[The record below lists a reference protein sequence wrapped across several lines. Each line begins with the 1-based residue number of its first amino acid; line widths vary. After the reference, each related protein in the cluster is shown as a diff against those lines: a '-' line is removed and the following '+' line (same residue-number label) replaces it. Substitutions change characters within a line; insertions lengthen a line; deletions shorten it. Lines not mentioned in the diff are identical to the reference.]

1 MTPTVHKAAGP
12 TPSRTA
18 LLCGLMIGAT
28 VAVFLLVD
36 RLGAGLVAP
45 AAPGLPL
52 PRRAPGS
59 GADLFGSVLLALVV
73 VILTARA
80 MGAFFGW
87 LRQPPVIGEVIAGIL
102 LGPSLLG
109 RVAPEISSYVFR
121 PEMLPSLGVLAQI
134 GVTLFIFLVGMEL
147 DTDLIRERSPT
158 AATISVASMTTA
170 FAMGEVL
177 ALWLYPRLSTRDVP
191 FALFALFLGVAMS
204 VTAFPVLVRILTDRG
219 IQRTGVGALAISCA
233 GVDDVAAWCLL
244 AFVSSMSSARLA
256 GAWWTLG
263 LTLGYIAFVLAV
275 VRPRVRDLMRRHER
289 RGVPTEAS
297 LGLVVLAMLMSA
309 LATEWIGIHA
319 LFGAFLLGAVIPHD
333 SRLARE
339 LGRKLQDFVV
349 VLFLPAF
356 FAFTGLRT
364 QLNLVH
370 GAEQW
375 GLCLAITLVACL
387 GKFGGTAVASRMS
400 GLDWRHSVAL
410 GALMNT
416 RGLMELIVLNVG
428 LDQGVISPALFSM
441 MVVMAVVTTL
451 AAAPA
456 LDLLGRWS
464 LSTPRAASRPSSS

>member
-1 MTPTVHKAAGP
+1 
-12 TPSRTA
+12 
-18 LLCGLMIGAT
+18 MIGST
-28 VAVFLLVD
+28 IAVFLLVD

-45 AAPGLPL
+45 GAPGATP

-59 GADLFGSVLLALVV
+59 GADLFASVLLALVV

-80 MGAFFGW
+80 VGALFGW

-158 AATISVASMTTA
+158 AAIISVASMTTA

-177 ALWLYPRLSTRDVP
+177 ALWLYPRLSTREVP
-191 FALFALFLGVAMS
+191 FGLFALFLGVALS

-275 VRPRVRDLMRRHER
+275 VRPLMRDLMRRHER
-289 RGVPTEAS
+289 RGVPTEVS

-319 LFGAFLLGAVIPHD
+319 LFGAFLLGATIPHD

-339 LGRKLQDFVV
+339 LGRKLRDFVV

-364 QLNLVH
+364 HLDLVH
-370 GAEQW
+370 GAGQW
-375 GLCLAITLVACL
+375 GLCLVIILVACL
-387 GKFGGTAVASRMS
+387 GKFGGTAAASRMI

-464 LSTPRAASRPSSS
+464 LSTPGAASPPSSS

>member
-1 MTPTVHKAAGP
+1 MTPTVPPTAGP

-18 LLCGLMIGAT
+18 LLCALMIGST
-28 VAVFLLVD
+28 IAVFLLVD

-45 AAPGLPL
+45 GAPGAAP

-59 GADLFGSVLLALVV
+59 GADLFASVLLALVV

-80 MGAFFGW
+80 MGALFGW

-158 AATISVASMTTA
+158 AAIISVASMTTA

-191 FALFALFLGVAMS
+191 FGLFALFLGVAMS

-289 RGVPTEAS
+289 RGVPTEVS

-319 LFGAFLLGAVIPHD
+319 LFGAFLLGATIPHD

-339 LGRKLQDFVV
+339 LGRKLRDFVV

-364 QLNLVH
+364 QLDLVH
-370 GAEQW
+370 GAGQW
-375 GLCLAITLVACL
+375 GLCLVIILVACL
-387 GKFGGTAVASRMS
+387 GKFGGTAAASRMI

-464 LSTPRAASRPSSS
+464 LSTPGAASPPSSS

>member
-1 MTPTVHKAAGP
+1 
-12 TPSRTA
+12 
-18 LLCGLMIGAT
+18 
-28 VAVFLLVD
+28 
-36 RLGAGLVAP
+36 
-45 AAPGLPL
+45 
-52 PRRAPGS
+52 
-59 GADLFGSVLLALVV
+59 
-73 VILTARA
+73 
-80 MGAFFGW
+80 
-87 LRQPPVIGEVIAGIL
+87 
-102 LGPSLLG
+102 
-109 RVAPEISSYVFR
+109 
-121 PEMLPSLGVLAQI
+121 
-134 GVTLFIFLVGMEL
+134 
-147 DTDLIRERSPT
+147 
-158 AATISVASMTTA
+158 
-170 FAMGEVL
+170 
-177 ALWLYPRLSTRDVP
+177 
-191 FALFALFLGVAMS
+191 MS

-364 QLNLVH
+364 QLNLVQ
-370 GAEQW
+370 GAGQW

-464 LSTPRAASRPSSS
+464 LLPTTRGETLPSEGVSTPRAASRPSSW

>member
-1 MTPTVHKAAGP
+1 MTPTVHGAAGP

-18 LLCGLMIGAT
+18 LLCGLMIVAT
-28 VAVFLLVD
+28 LAVFLLVD
-36 RLGAGLVAP
+36 RLGTGLVAP
-45 AAPGLPL
+45 AGPGGSL

-59 GADLFGSVLLALVV
+59 GADLFASVLLALVV

-80 MGAFFGW
+80 VGALFGW

-109 RVAPEISSYVFR
+109 RVAPEVSSYVFR
-121 PEMLPSLGVLAQI
+121 PETLPSLGVLAQI
-134 GVTLFIFLVGMEL
+134 GVALFIFLVGMEL

-191 FALFALFLGVAMS
+191 FGLFALFLGVAMS

-233 GVDDVAAWCLL
+233 SVDDVAAWCLL
-244 AFVSSMSSARLA
+244 AFVSSMSGARLA

-263 LTLGYIAFVLAV
+263 LTLGYIVFVLTV

-370 GAEQW
+370 GAGQW
-375 GLCLAITLVACL
+375 GLCLVITLVACL

-451 AAAPA
+451 LAAPA
-456 LDLLGRWS
+456 LDLLGRGS
-464 LSTPRAASRPSSS
+464 LSTPRVAARPSSS

>member
-1 MTPTVHKAAGP
+1 MTPTGQPTTTGP

-18 LLCGLMIGAT
+18 LVCGLMIAAT
-28 VAVFLLVD
+28 VAVYLLVD
-36 RLGAGLVAP
+36 RFGEGLLAPAGAGSR
-45 AAPGLPL
+45 

-59 GADLFGSVLLALVV
+59 GADLFASVLLALVV

-80 MGAFFGW
+80 LGAFFGW

-109 RVAPEISSYVFR
+109 RVAPEVSAYVFR
-121 PEMLPSLGVLAQI
+121 PEMLPTLGVLAQI

-191 FALFALFLGVAMS
+191 FGLFALFLGVAMS
-204 VTAFPVLVRILTDRG
+204 ITAFPVLVRILTDRG
-219 IQRTGVGALAISCA
+219 MQRTGVGALAISCA

-263 LTLGYIAFVLAV
+263 LTLAYIAFVVTV
-275 VRPRVRDLMRRHER
+275 VRPRMRDLMRRHEQ

-297 LGLVVLAMLMSA
+297 LGLVVLAMLLSA
-309 LATEWIGIHA
+309 LATESIGIHA

-349 VLFLPAF
+349 ALFLPAF

-364 QLNLVH
+364 QLDLVH
-370 GAEQW
+370 GAGQW
-375 GLCLAITLVACL
+375 GMCLVIILVACV
-387 GKFGGTAVASRMS
+387 GKFGGSAVASRLS
-400 GLDWRHSVAL
+400 GLDWRHSLAM

-451 AAAPA
+451 LAAPA
-456 LDLLGRWS
+456 LDQLG
-464 LSTPRAASRPSSS
+464 LSTPDAASPPSSR

>member
-1 MTPTVHKAAGP
+1 MMPAVQGKAR
-12 TPSRTA
+12 PSAFRTA
-18 LLCGLMIGAT
+18 VVCGLMVAAT
-28 VAVFLLVD
+28 VAIFFMVD

-45 AAPGLPL
+45 AAAGAL
-52 PRRAPGS
+52 PRGRTAGG
-59 GADLFGSVLLALVV
+59 GADLLGAVLLALVV

-80 MGAFFGW
+80 VGALFGW

-109 RVAPEISSYVFR
+109 RVAPDVSSYVFR
-121 PEMLPSLGVLAQI
+121 PEILPALGVLAQI
-134 GVTLFIFLVGMEL
+134 GVILFIFLVGMEL

-170 FAMGEVL
+170 FALGAVL
-177 ALWLYPRLSTRDVP
+177 ALWLYPRLSSSDVP
-191 FALFALFLGVAMS
+191 FAIFALFLGLAMS

-219 IQRTGVGALAISCA
+219 IDKTEVGALAISCA
-233 GVDDVAAWCLL
+233 SVDDVAAWCLL
-244 AFVSSMSSARLA
+244 AFVSSVSGARFA
-256 GAWWTLG
+256 GAWLTVG
-263 LTLGYIAFVLAV
+263 LTLGYVVLMIAVARPL
-275 VRPRVRDLMRRHER
+275 VRRLVFRQER
-289 RGVPTEAS
+289 LGVSTQTS
-297 LGLVVLAMLMSA
+297 LGLMVLAMLMSA

-349 VLFLPAF
+349 VLFLPTF

-364 QLNLVH
+364 ELHLVR

-375 GLCLAITLVACL
+375 GLCLTITLVACL
-387 GKFGGTAVASRMS
+387 GKFGGTALASRMN
-400 GLDWRHSVAL
+400 GFDWRDSVAL

-428 LDQGVISPALFSM
+428 LDQGVISSTLFSM
-441 MVVMAVVTTL
+441 MVVMAVATTVAAGPVLDVL
-451 AAAPA
+451 ARGQPA
-456 LDLLGRWS
+456 VASAGE
-464 LSTPRAASRPSSS
+464 RASA